1 MTIAPEATTDNRRR
15 QIKFALISLFNG
27 GLVIGF
33 SPIFV
38 RLSEL
43 DAVST
48 AVWRLAL
55 ALVPLLVMVA
65 RSKPEAN
72 QKPKGLREFWTR
84 APLGIVLGI
93 EPAAWHSSLHM
104 TSVVNSALLVNRGPI
119 LVTL

>member
-1 MTIAPEATTDNRRR
+1 MTIAPEATADNRRR
-15 QIKFALISLFNG
+15 QIKFALISLFSG

-48 AVWRLAL
+48 AFWRLAL
-55 ALVPLLVMVA
+55 ALVPLLLMVS

-72 QKPKGLREFWTR
+72 QKPKGLRDFWQLSL
-84 APLGIVLGI
+84 PGIMLGI
-93 EPAAWHSSLHM
+93 ELAA
-104 TSVVNSALLVNRGPI
+104 
-119 LVTL
+119 